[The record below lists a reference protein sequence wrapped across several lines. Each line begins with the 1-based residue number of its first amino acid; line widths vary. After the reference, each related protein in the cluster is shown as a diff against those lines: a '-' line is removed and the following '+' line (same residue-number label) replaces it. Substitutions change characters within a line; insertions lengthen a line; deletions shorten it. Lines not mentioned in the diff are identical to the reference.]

1 MPVPGALLSAVLLL
15 ASSTPAGLAV
25 DFLLP
30 TGDRA
35 SLRGTQAICNNEI
48 HQCWFVSVTKPSEP
62 VCGSDRVTYNGE
74 CHLCYAVLYKK
85 LNITKLHDGPCVS
98 KVTFYF

>member
-85 LNITKLHDGPCVS
+85 LNITKLHDGPCENP
-98 KVTFYF
+98 